1 MMARGS
7 AARGSNDPTPPPA
20 TTFNGNT
27 SRTYWKKQ
35 EKDYLL
41 EQLKI
46 SGWDPPH
53 PDTSKFSNKTL
64 YTKLFEVRGIPEN
77 ETEEK
82 EIKPQKTIRTKQITK
97 KK

>member
-7 AARGSNDPTPPPA
+7 AARGSNDPRPPPA
-20 TTFNGNT
+20 TAFNGNT
-27 SRTYWKKQ
+27 NPKFWMKQ
-35 EKDYLL
+35 NKAYLL

-53 PDTSKFSNKTL
+53 PDTSKLSKKEL
-64 YTKLFEVRGIPEN
+64 YTKLFEVREIPEN

-82 EIKPQKTIRTKQITK
+82 EIPTT
-97 KK
+97 

>member
-7 AARGSNDPTPPPA
+7 AARGSNDSPPPPA
-20 TTFNGNT
+20 TAFNGNT

-35 EKDYLL
+35 KKAYLL

-53 PDTSKFSNKTL
+53 PDTIKITNKTL
-64 YTKLFEVRGIPEN
+64 YTKLFEVREIPED

-82 EIKPQKTIRTKQITK
+82 EIKPKKIIKKTDS
-97 KK
+97 

>member
-7 AARGSNDPTPPPA
+7 AARGSNDPPPPA
-20 TTFNGNT
+20 TTMNGNT
-27 SRTYWKKQ
+27 NRNYWNNQKKP
-35 EKDYLL
+35 YII

-53 PDTSKFSNKTL
+53 PDINKISKKDLLTILF
-64 YTKLFEVRGIPEN
+64 KLRDIPEN
-77 ETEEK
+77 ETPQ
-82 EIKPQKTIRTKQITK
+82 IKPKQIVLTKQITK